1 VKLNFLF
8 KEIKMFKV
16 PKKIKY
22 NKGKYTL
29 SFLLLVYHF
38 LLGKVNLLKGCRV
51 RTILIQKFMVYIY
64 PINESSWQCL

>member
-38 LLGKVNLLKGCRV
+38 LLGKAASERAAELEQFWFKNLWF
-51 RTILIQKFMVYIY
+51 TYIQ
-64 PINESSWQCL
+64 